1 MMVYLD
7 DEGIYTPESTVDPT
21 NPYIRKIS
29 GTEVRRRLQ
38 TGEEIPAWFS
48 APDVI
53 KLLREVRLDII
64 YKIFLFL
71 VMLYHNNINCCQSYI
86 YILTL
91 FIGLFFFTFFLL

>member
-71 VMLYHNNINCCQSYI
+71 VMFYHNNIY
-86 YILTL
+86 
-91 FIGLFFFTFFLL
+91 